1 MQDVAFLTILKGI
14 AGIKI
19 KKKAN
24 ITNKSDEGY
33 LFYSSK
39 DVEHESQN
47 LWYSDNGCSNH
58 VTRECDIFIS
68 IDQSFNLQVKLKDG
82 KMQKAVGKSTIVVHI
97 EGCSKKLISD
107 FFMFQI

>member
-47 LWYSDNGCSNH
+47 LWYSNNGCSNH